1 MPRKKQGPVRRVLSS
16 ARLKELYACRSQRRR
31 FNILFGRGA
40 EVRVTRSRLM
50 KAAEAGLRVDW
61 LASRLMGAR
70 DRETVNGEPYPR
82 WLRDVGDLCLGAE
95 LRAAFDAWSGRGQA
109 RHLANALRLP

>member
-61 LASRLMGAR
+61 LASRLI
-70 DRETVNGEPYPR
+70 
-82 WLRDVGDLCLGAE
+82 RDVGDLCLGAE